1 MNSIGDL
8 FPSLDL
14 LLAPDPCSERPL
26 CPLRLNKRTL
36 AQDQSE
42 ASSSSLSV
50 VLPKSSP
57 KKKKEEEE
65 GCQLRSA
72 HVVALEL
79 ELNLLPPSLPL
90 FLTRDS
96 QVPLVRQSISLGTI
110 RIFLR
115 VWTRSVSSQRSHDNS
130 VSKDEIWGEGE
141 RRVERPGGGE
151 RSVVGSSHSWRD
163 FG

>member
-42 ASSSSLSV
+42 ASLSSLSV

-57 KKKKEEEE
+57 KNKEEEE

-96 QVPLVRQSISLGTI
+96 QVPLVRQSLSLGTI
-110 RIFLR
+110 RLFLR
-115 VWTRSVSSQRSHDNS
+115 VWTRSVSGPA
-130 VSKDEIWGEGE
+130 ITTE
-141 RRVERPGGGE
+141 RRVREVSSRKEGKGGNRAWTKANERWTHGG
-151 RSVVGSSHSWRD
+151 
-163 FG
+163 